1 MCTRMPTN
9 CQGCMYKGQEYQVGA
24 TITEGDCEECMC
36 YETLEGEMQM
46 NCYPSCNIS
55 PSVCKAVSWLLVL
68 NVQKLVCWKNHH
80 L

>member
-1 MCTRMPTN
+1 
-9 CQGCMYKGQEYQVGA
+9 MYKGQEYQVGA

-55 PSVCKAVSWLLVL
+55 PSVCKAVSWLFAL
-68 NVQKLVCWKNHH
+68 NIQESRLLEKSSSISMRFSASY
-80 L
+80 

>member
-1 MCTRMPTN
+1 
-9 CQGCMYKGQEYQVGA
+9 MYKGQEYQVGA

-68 NVQKLVCWKNHH
+68 NLQESRLLEKSSSISMRFSASY
-80 L
+80 